1 MNITSSIL
9 VVAGEPNS
17 VFIEL
22 YIKSLKKIKVKNP
35 LILIA
40 SYKLIQLQMKK
51 LNLKKN
57 IKIIDPKKIFGV
69 YLYAKPTICSISIN
83 YLPFQLGFL
92 FDKKA
97 SRASFLSSDS
107 ITIE

>member
-40 SYKLIQLQMKK
+40 SYKLI
-51 LNLKKN
+51 
-57 IKIIDPKKIFGV
+57 
-69 YLYAKPTICSISIN
+69 
-83 YLPFQLGFL
+83 
-92 FDKKA
+92 
-97 SRASFLSSDS
+97 
-107 ITIE
+107 